1 LGFIVPLVEQST
13 LIFRATCRKLGPTMN
28 TDADDLLLFARVA
41 ESGSFSR
48 AAERVGLPKSTVSR
62 RLAAL
67 EKRLGERLLLR
78 TTRKLTITDFG
89 QGVLD
94 HARALADEVDGALA
108 FALSRQARPSG
119 KLRVTM
125 PGDFASV
132 ALEQPLAAF
141 IARYPDI
148 SLEVDLSPRRV
159 DLIGENFD
167 LAIRMGTLGDDAQ
180 LAARPL
186 ARFTLGLYAA
196 PSLIAAH
203 GEPPHP
209 DALHDL
215 PALMILA
222 RSGDPV
228 AWQLTPRAAAPIA
241 APGAAG
247 ISTGGRHVVLPAHR
261 TLANSP
267 DMLIRLA
274 RHGAGI
280 AAVNDF
286 FAEPYV
292 RRGELRRV
300 LADWCLPDIAAWAV
314 FPGRRLMPAKTRLF
328 IDMLLAAL
336 APCAAN
342 GPVGPC
348 SERHPGFSGEALPR
362 AAADPGT
369 AQ

>member
-1 LGFIVPLVEQST
+1 
-13 LIFRATCRKLGPTMN
+13 MN

-62 RLAAL
+62 RMAAL

-94 HARALADEVDGALA
+94 HARALAEEVDGALA
-108 FALSRQARPSG
+108 LALSRQARPSG

-132 ALEQPLAAF
+132 ALERPLADF
-141 IARYPDI
+141 IVRYPDI
-148 SLEVDLSPRRV
+148 SLEIDLSPRRV

-186 ARFTLGLYAA
+186 AHFTLGLYAA

-203 GEPPHP
+203 GEPMHP
-209 DALHDL
+209 DALRDL
-215 PALMILA
+215 PALMILT
-222 RSGDPV
+222 RSGDPLTWTLAPRAV
-228 AWQLTPRAAAPIA
+228 AGAAAGAGIVPAAAPSA
-241 APGAAG
+241 E
-247 ISTGGRHVVLPAHR
+247 RHVVLPAHR

-267 DMLIRLA
+267 EMLIRLA
-274 RHGAGI
+274 RSGAGI
-280 AAVNDF
+280 AAVNDY

-292 RRGELRRV
+292 HRGELQRV
-300 LADWCLPDIAAWAV
+300 LAGWCLPDVTAWAV

-336 APCAAN
+336 APCAAV
-342 GPVGPC
+342 GPVAPC
-348 SERHPGFSGEALPR
+348 NERHPGFSGEALPR
-362 AAADPGT
+362 AAARLGT
-369 AQ
+369 PQ